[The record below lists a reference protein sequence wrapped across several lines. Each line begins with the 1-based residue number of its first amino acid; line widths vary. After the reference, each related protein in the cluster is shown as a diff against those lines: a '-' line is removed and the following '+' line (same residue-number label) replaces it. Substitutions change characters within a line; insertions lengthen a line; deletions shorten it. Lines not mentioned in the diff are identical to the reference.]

1 MISKILKKRKLIS
14 SFVTADSLPSLQ
26 YPYKIMEIPYNQ
38 SQKHEDYLKVL
49 SSRSFSFK
57 ELWKSKQESTLNEVL
72 YEDNDVEV
80 VIVKS
85 PDLVEEIA
93 LLCAKAFVKGD
104 PVITAAGM
112 GYEDLF
118 KQAKISGEIGAEE
131 GTLFAT
137 LCKKTKRLICTRMF
151 LSYDGKKRYQE
162 RFEKEQL
169 IGNLEIHDDILNMVE
184 ITDEDLTK
192 GIYCI
197 MLATN
202 TAYAGKGYASQLVEI
217 TREYLKT
224 TKYEF
229 QYADTTSKK
238 SLSVIRKAGG
248 IIKKQF
254 YYKEYEF
261 KGIKF
266 FPPDFSEV
274 LTAYIM
280 PLKSKK
286 F

>member
-14 SFVTADSLPSLQ
+14 NFATADSLPTLR
-26 YPYKIMEIPYNQ
+26 YPYKLMETPFNQ
-38 SQKHEDYLKVL
+38 TQKHEDYLKVL
-49 SSRSFSFK
+49 SSRSFSLK
-57 ELWKSKQESTLNEVL
+57 ELWESKSATSSNNIL
-72 YEDNDVEV
+72 YEDNDVEII
-80 VIVKS
+80 IVKS
-85 PDLVEEIA
+85 PGLVEEIA

-104 PVITAAGM
+104 PVISAAGM
-112 GYEDLF
+112 GYEDLY

-137 LCKKTKRLICTRMF
+137 ICKKTQRLICTRMF
-151 LSYDGKKRYQE
+151 LSNEGKKKYQE
-162 RFEKEQL
+162 RYEKEQL
-169 IGNLEIHDDILNMVE
+169 IGNLEIHDDILHMVE
-184 ITDEDLTK
+184 IDDMDLSK

-202 TAYAGKGYASQLVEI
+202 SAFAGKGYASQLVNI

-224 TKYEF
+224 TSYEF

-248 IIKKQF
+248 IVKKQF

-261 KGIKF
+261 KGIKL

-274 LTAYIM
+274 LSAYVM
-280 PLKSKK
+280 PLKNQNL
-286 F
+286 